1 MKHKIS
7 KLCNI
12 IRLIF
17 IVCFVIKTIY
27 DYGSYSSTLNSAPFY
42 LWILANAICLVLPA
56 LILFIVGIVL
66 KKKKNEV
73 LFVKQ

>member
-7 KLCNI
+7 KSCNI
-12 IRLIF
+12 ISLIF

-42 LWILANAICLVLPA
+42 LWILVNTVCLAFPA

-66 KKKKNEV
+66 KKKK
-73 LFVKQ
+73 

>member
-7 KLCNI
+7 KSCNI
-12 IRLIF
+12 ISLTF

-42 LWILANAICLVLPA
+42 LWILVNTVCLAFPA

-66 KKKKNEV
+66 KKKKMKSC
-73 LFVKQ
+73 L

>member
-12 IRLIF
+12 ISLIF

-66 KKKKNEV
+66 KKKMKSC
-73 LFVKQ
+73 L

>member
-7 KLCNI
+7 KSCNI
-12 IRLIF
+12 ISLTF

-27 DYGSYSSTLNSAPFY
+27 DYGSYLSTLNSAPFY
-42 LWILANAICLVLPA
+42 LWILVNTVCLAFPA

-66 KKKKNEV
+66 KKKN
-73 LFVKQ
+73 

>member
-7 KLCNI
+7 KSCNI
-12 IRLIF
+12 ISLTF

-27 DYGSYSSTLNSAPFY
+27 DYRSYSSTLNSAPFY

-66 KKKKNEV
+66 KKKK
-73 LFVKQ
+73 